1 MKQQQPPEIKDRLT
15 FWVTMLVSITLC
27 ISVIAMV
34 FAFLYGLYVKQV
46 DNHEI
51 FKMLSP
57 AFQTLIGGMIG
68 FLSGVKLMANEE
80 K

>member
-1 MKQQQPPEIKDRLT
+1 MKQQQPEIKDRLT

-27 ISVIAMV
+27 VSVMAMV

-68 FLSGVKLMANEE
+68 FLSGIKLSAQED

>member
-1 MKQQQPPEIKDRLT
+1 VKKQPEIKDRLT

-27 ISVIAMV
+27 ISVVAMV

-68 FLSGVKLMANEE
+68 FLSGIKLMNNED

>member
-1 MKQQQPPEIKDRLT
+1 MKQQPEIKDRLT

-34 FAFLYGLYVKQV
+34 FAFLYGLYVKQI

-68 FLSGVKLMANEE
+68 FLSGVKLMSSED

>member
-1 MKQQQPPEIKDRLT
+1 VKKQPEIKDRLT

-27 ISVIAMV
+27 ISVVAMV

-68 FLSGVKLMANEE
+68 FLSGIKLMNNEY

>member
-1 MKQQQPPEIKDRLT
+1 MKQQPEIKEKLM
-15 FWVTMLVSITLC
+15 FNVTMLVSVTLC

-34 FAFLYGLYVKQV
+34 FAFLYGLYVKQI

-68 FLSGVKLMANEE
+68 FLSGVKVSTQED

>member
-1 MKQQQPPEIKDRLT
+1 MKQQPPEIKDRLT

-27 ISVIAMV
+27 VSVVAMV

-68 FLSGVKLMANEE
+68 FLSGIKLSSQED

>member
-1 MKQQQPPEIKDRLT
+1 MKKQPEIKDRLT

-27 ISVIAMV
+27 VSVIMMV
-34 FAFLYGLYVKQV
+34 VAFLMGLWSKQV

-57 AFQTLIGGMIG
+57 AFSTLIGGMIG
-68 FLSGVKLMANEE
+68 FLSGIKLQSNED
-80 K
+80 KK

>member
-1 MKQQQPPEIKDRLT
+1 MKQQPEIKEKLT
-15 FWVTMLVSITLC
+15 FLVTMLVSITLC

-34 FAFLYGLYVKQV
+34 FAFLYGLYVKQI

-68 FLSGVKLMANEE
+68 FLSGVKVSTQED

>member
-1 MKQQQPPEIKDRLT
+1 MKQQPEIKDRLT

-27 ISVIAMV
+27 VSVIAMV
-34 FAFLYGLYVKQV
+34 FAFLYGLYVKQI

-68 FLSGVKLMANEE
+68 FLSGIKLMTGED

>member
-1 MKQQQPPEIKDRLT
+1 MKKQPPEIKDRLT

-27 ISVIAMV
+27 VSVVAMV
-34 FAFLYGLYVKQV
+34 FAFLYGLYVKQI

-68 FLSGVKLMANEE
+68 FLSGIKLSSQED

>member
-1 MKQQQPPEIKDRLT
+1 MKQQLPDTKDRLT

-27 ISVIAMV
+27 VSVIAMV

>member
-1 MKQQQPPEIKDRLT
+1 MKQQLPDTKDRLT

>member
-1 MKQQQPPEIKDRLT
+1 MKQQFPDTKDRLT

>member
-1 MKQQQPPEIKDRLT
+1 MKQPDVKDRLT

-34 FAFLYGLYVKQV
+34 FAFLYGLYVKQI

-68 FLSGVKLMANEE
+68 FLSGIKLMNNEG

>member
-1 MKQQQPPEIKDRLT
+1 MKKQPPEIKDRLT

-27 ISVIAMV
+27 ISVVAMV
-34 FAFLYGLYVKQV
+34 FAFLYGLYVKQI

-68 FLSGVKLMANEE
+68 FLSGIKLSSQED

>member
-1 MKQQQPPEIKDRLT
+1 MKKQPEIKDRLT

-27 ISVIAMV
+27 ISVVAMV
-34 FAFLYGLYVKQV
+34 FAFLYGLYVKQI

-68 FLSGVKLMANEE
+68 FLSGIKLSSQED

>member
-1 MKQQQPPEIKDRLT
+1 MKQQPEIKEKLT
-15 FWVTMLVSITLC
+15 FNVTMLVSVTLC

-34 FAFLYGLYVKQV
+34 FAFLYGLYVKQI

-68 FLSGVKLMANEE
+68 FLSGVKVSTQED

>member
-1 MKQQQPPEIKDRLT
+1 MKQQTPEIKDRLT

-27 ISVIAMV
+27 VSVVAMV

-68 FLSGVKLMANEE
+68 FLSGIKLSSQDD